1 MQPVAGNGAIMTIK
15 DIAEMAHVSKGTV
28 SRVINGVPGVGE
40 ETRRRVMKLIES
52 LDFHPD
58 ASARGL
64 AVRRTNTMGFVIP
77 HTGRYTLTS
86 TFWPMFLTVVT
97 QEAAARGI
105 NVLLS
110 TARSEDDVDSAFR
123 SILRGR
129 RIDGAIIGAEQFGE
143 KQLAELLLKGLP
155 FIMVGR
161 STRISTHYVD
171 VDNVL
176 GARMAAEHMAEQ
188 GHEYL
193 AVLAGPDHLPY
204 VHDRI
209 RGVRETCR
217 ERGLPEPVVVHS
229 PYDTLEAARCVQG
242 ILMSRPPVTGI
253 FVAAGDLVLGTLRAC
268 AEMKRSV
275 PRDVSIV
282 SFDDHPFFAHLA
294 PGITAVA
301 QPIEEIGAAAVDM
314 LFELMAGREP
324 GQSAMVVP
332 PRLEARGSCAA
343 PRPQAAAANG
353 GGKTPR

>member
-1 MQPVAGNGAIMTIK
+1 MTIK

-40 ETRRRVMKLIES
+40 ETRRRVLKLIES

-86 TFWPMFLTVVT
+86 TFWPVLLTVVT

-143 KQLAELLLKGLP
+143 KQLAELLLKSLP

-161 STRISTHYVD
+161 SSRMSTHYVD

-176 GARMAAEHMAEQ
+176 GARMAVEHMAEQ
-188 GHEYL
+188 GHVHL

-204 VHDRI
+204 VQDRV

-217 ERGLPEPVVVHS
+217 ERRLPEPVVVHA
-229 PYDTLEAARCVQG
+229 PYETMEAARCVQG

-268 AEMKRSV
+268 TEMKRSV

-301 QPIEEIGAAAVDM
+301 QPIEEIGAAAVEM

-324 GQSAMVVP
+324 RQSAMVIP
-332 PRLEARGSCAA
+332 PSLVARGSCAA
-343 PRPQAAAANG
+343 PRRAASADG
-353 GGKTPR
+353 GGKTPRGGGE

>member
-1 MQPVAGNGAIMTIK
+1 MTIK

-40 ETRRRVMKLIES
+40 ETRRRVLKLIES

-86 TFWPMFLTVVT
+86 TFWPVFLTVVT

-143 KQLAELLLKGLP
+143 KQLAELLMKSLP

-161 STRISTHYVD
+161 SSRMSTHYVD

-176 GARMAAEHMAEQ
+176 GARMAVEHLAEQ
-188 GHEYL
+188 GHEHL

-209 RGVRETCR
+209 RGVRDTCR

-229 PYDTLEAARCVQG
+229 PYDTPEAARCVQG

-253 FVAAGDLVLGTLRAC
+253 FVAAGDLVLGALRAC

-301 QPIEEIGAAAVDM
+301 QPIEEIGAAAVEM

-324 GQSAMVVP
+324 AQAAMVIP
-332 PRLEARGSCAA
+332 PRLVARGSSAT
-343 PRPQAAAANG
+343 PRPAASSANG

>member
-1 MQPVAGNGAIMTIK
+1 MTIK

-40 ETRRRVMKLIES
+40 ETRRRVMKLIDS

-77 HTGRYTLTS
+77 HTSRYTLTS
-86 TFWPMFLTVVT
+86 TFWPMLLTVVT

-110 TARSEDDVDSAFR
+110 TALSEDDVDSAFR

-143 KQLAELLLKGLP
+143 KQLAELLLKSLP

-161 STRISTHYVD
+161 SSRMSTHYVD

-176 GARMAAEHMAEQ
+176 GARMVVDHLAEQ
-188 GHEYL
+188 GHEHL
-193 AVLAGPDHLPY
+193 AMLAGPDHLPY

-209 RGVRETCR
+209 RGMRETCR

-229 PYDTLEAARCVQG
+229 PYDTPEAARCVQG

-253 FVAAGDLVLGTLRAC
+253 FVAAGDLVLGALRAC

-301 QPIEEIGAAAVDM
+301 QPIEEIGAAAVEM

-324 GQSAMVVP
+324 SQSAVVIP
-332 PRLEARGSCAA
+332 PRLMARGSCAA
-343 PRPQAAAANG
+343 PRPAAASANG
-353 GGKTPR
+353 GGKTPRRGGDQVSQEV